1 MQVRLSG
8 LAGSLVRVSSCAL
21 FWFIFGVATV
31 YAQPAADRVSSN
43 QFPTS
48 LSDAIRD
55 YAQQQNFSGTVQ
67 ARKNGQ
73 VVYQHSFGVADRAFE
88 VPVNDETEFKIAS
101 ITKAF
106 TAVLILQLNEEGR
119 IDLNKTIRAYL
130 PTYGGEAGDRVTI
143 RNLLNHTS
151 GMQNLDA
158 GLTSYEEALKTGIVH
173 YQMPF
178 TTDQLI
184 SKFCSEKLV
193 HEPGKVFDY
202 NNADYFILGKIVE
215 AVSGKRFDEVLQER
229 ILQPLGMKDSGM
241 AYQHEI
247 IKNLASTY
255 YTTNKGKTFVND
267 MPVYIENWY
276 AAGAMYSTPSD
287 LLRFANALFGGVLLK
302 PATLEQMLTPG
313 LNGYGFGV
321 WIGFPDFGG
330 KHYRAV
336 NRPGGVMGANA
347 SLRHFDGVGFNE
359 SVDVVILSNT
369 NATDLDGFSWMIGKM
384 LLEK

>member
-215 AVSGKRFDEVLQER
+215 AVSGKRFDEVMR
-229 ILQPLGMKDSGM
+229 KRVPGGSVDI
-241 AYQHEI
+241 
-247 IKNLASTY
+247 
-255 YTTNKGKTFVND
+255 
-267 MPVYIENWY
+267 
-276 AAGAMYSTPSD
+276 
-287 LLRFANALFGGVLLK
+287 FGGGLGAGDLEIVINRVVKEYGLL
-302 PATLEQMLTPG
+302 G
-313 LNGYGFGV
+313 NDRD
-321 WIGFPDFGG
+321 I
-330 KHYRAV
+330 
-336 NRPGGVMGANA
+336 A
-347 SLRHFDGVGFNE
+347 SQVGEF
-359 SVDVVILSNT
+359 
-369 NATDLDGFSWMIGKM
+369 
-384 LLEK
+384 